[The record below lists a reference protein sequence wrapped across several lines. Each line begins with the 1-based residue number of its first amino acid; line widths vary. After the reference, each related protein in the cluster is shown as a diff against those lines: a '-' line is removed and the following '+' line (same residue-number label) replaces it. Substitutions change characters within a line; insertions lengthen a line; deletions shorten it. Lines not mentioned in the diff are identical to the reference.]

1 MIERLL
7 AIFAFVVLGGF
18 LFILGWKVHRVD
30 LTVVILIA
38 YGLAAIDL
46 WGSMRRGGH

>member
-30 LTVVILIA
+30 LTVVILIE
-38 YGLAAIDL
+38 GQ
-46 WGSMRRGGH
+46 RRREHAFVLQ

>member
-1 MIERLL
+1 MIDRIL

-30 LTVVILIA
+30 LTLVILFA
-38 YGLAAIDL
+38 YGLAAVDL
-46 WGSMRRGGH
+46 LGALRRGGH